1 MIEEGKDFFPNTNVM
16 LLIRSIERE
25 KTSKYRKVKH
35 DLAVSFLG
43 TYPREMKTWTSSFMV
58 A

>member
-16 LLIRSIERE
+16 LLICSIERE

-43 TYPREMKTWTSSFMV
+43 TYPREMKTWT
-58 A
+58 